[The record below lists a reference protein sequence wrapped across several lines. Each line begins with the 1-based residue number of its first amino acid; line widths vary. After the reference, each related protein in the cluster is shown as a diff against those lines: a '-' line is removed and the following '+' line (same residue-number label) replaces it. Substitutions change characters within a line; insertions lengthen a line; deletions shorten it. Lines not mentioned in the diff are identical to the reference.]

1 LSPKLHI
8 NFFSTHIHSF
18 HFFGV
23 IGFVMGTAFGC
34 MLAWLLHL
42 QVGIVLLMSAIG
54 AATFFLLAF
63 VAKWIAGKEVIVYY
77 HHEISIVLL
86 CAVTL
91 YFLKKPVLPYLD
103 ITLLGIGV
111 FLAFGR
117 IGCYSVGCCHGRPH
131 KHGVKYGQAHVNAGF
146 LWYYKDVSLLPVQ
159 LIESGYVFFTVI
171 VGGILL
177 LNHVAP
183 GTVLV
188 CYTVIYG
195 MMRYILEFFRGDPER
210 PLWYAVSEAQWTT
223 LLLVTVSLL
232 LSISGFLPFYSWHWI
247 ILLSLIIASCYM
259 MFVKSRTINYRLLGP
274 KHIRQIA
281 FALQYFTNA
290 EKFSHQTK
298 KSSVSI
304 YTTQQGLSISSGI
317 YKDEESQVRLYTI
330 SGKTKFKLNTRIANG
345 IAKTIRLIKHLGEF
359 ELIEKENGIYHIVF
373 KEEQKQK
380 KILVKNM
387 V

>member
-1 LSPKLHI
+1 MSPKLHI
-8 NFFSTHIHSF
+8 NFFSKHIHSF

-23 IGFVMGTAFGC
+23 IGFIAGTAFGC

-42 QVGIVLLMSAIG
+42 QVSIVLLMSAVG

-91 YFLKKPVLPYLD
+91 YFLKKPILPYLD

-131 KHGVKYGQAHVNAGF
+131 KHGVKYGQDHVNAGF

-159 LIESGYVFFTVI
+159 LIESAYVFFTVI

-232 LSISGFLPFYSWHWI
+232 LSITGYLPFYSWHWI
-247 ILLSLIIASCYM
+247 VFLLLLSVSCYM
-259 MFVKSRTINYRLLGP
+259 IFVKSQTLSYRLLGT

-281 FALQYFTNA
+281 VALQYFTNA
-290 EKFSHQTK
+290 EKNSRQIK
-298 KSSVSI
+298 KNAVNI
-304 YTTQQGLSISSGI
+304 YTTYHGLSISSGM
-317 YKDEESQVRLYTI
+317 YQDGENQVRLYTI
-330 SGKTKFKLNTRIANG
+330 SGKTRFKLNASIASR

-359 ELIEKENGIYHIVF
+359 ELIEKGNGIYHIIF
-373 KEEQKQK
+373 KEEQQQK
-380 KILVKNM
+380 KILIKNM